1 MEKTEKT
8 NLFLHYKYMLSLVG
22 SVVNEA
28 KIQPPPQEINWNILY
43 KVARQNCF
51 SAMLY
56 PLLKE
61 NLQLPQPVLNAF
73 LRDYQL
79 YVAKDLTQQFEL
91 QKYLIFVNRKPF

>member
-61 NLQLPQPVLNAF
+61 NLHDHLLKLSFLFSLQL
-73 LRDYQL
+73 
-79 YVAKDLTQQFEL
+79 TI
-91 QKYLIFVNRKPF
+91 IFISFSIPSINSSAVFK